1 MSYDEGK
8 TWPQQYRRVISNL
21 KGNDTKAVEIGVCAK
36 EHILTKTNGQKEGY
50 MVATQTPDGIIYLT
64 DGKIVYSFN
73 GFYLNKLQYYRYLA
87 IIFMFL

>member
-8 TWPQQYRRVISNL
+8 TWPQEYRRVISNL
-21 KGNDTKAVEIGVCAK
+21 KGNDTKAVEIGVYAK
-36 EHILTKTNGQKEGY
+36 ENILTKTNGQKEGY

-73 GFYLNKLQYYRYLA
+73 LA
-87 IIFMFL
+87 WVLTDAE